1 MEKISAACA
10 MSWSIELEIGLRS
23 RKPGKAIGSINM
35 IGRRLKQWNREPLPT
50 MAAYNMYGLVLGEDR
65 LFADAILLRLVDAFV
80 SGDKDI
86 KISVIRVFLTLR
98 HSKTQDRETRGIFSD
113 MSEEN
118 KLELLRRVKVV
129 LSSDIVEFR
138 ALALILL
145 GCCAEIAK
153 DVAEIRYAILSSLSS
168 SYVLEAKA
176 SLFAAGNFSEISDDF
191 GSVFLDSL
199 LKLMNSPKTLQPLR
213 KAAAR
218 SFSKMG
224 CSLLLAISSYKA
236 GVELVRNTSEED
248 ILATM
253 LVSLTKLSSKAP
265 ILILEQVDLLNSF
278 LAQRT
283 SLRLLATV
291 LRCMHNVGEQ
301 AAWFL
306 PISASPFKN
315 LFQMLDE
322 LNMPSALQDDVLQL
336 LLKMLD
342 NGLPDVLFN
351 DIDDFMKLLRYVE
364 DATCSL
370 IVSTKILAFQ
380 ILVSVS
386 IKLKGEDDQILEVN
400 SVAFT
405 TKVVSTISDQITLLV
420 KLVRGGTSRCE
431 VEQELGSMLK
441 LLLILVQNHSELGCF
456 ILDKLH
462 FVIKNMENSE
472 NMPSA
477 SREIYEVHKVV
488 NAGEIQNCPIRVFM
502 TYIYRFLVAFLETLD
517 GFGST
522 TTEIVDK
529 FKQLVSF
536 VCDSCFFDCS
546 THTFFAL
553 LLHSLLNW
561 SFLPSENQSS
571 NSVQGLRGSYN
582 FPEDE
587 ALIHRCAKN
596 MLLSGD
602 NWCAYKA
609 GRYACC
615 EGEWYM
621 ANFIFQHLEA
631 KAQSD
636 VCCHWLKFLVQFTHS
651 EKKVK
656 VLLQQSSH
664 CSILDHVLVPSAMSS
679 IRNTISNEYIKALVS
694 AFGDV
699 SSYNKVLE
707 AISLQTQTLCFQRWF
722 LALRLKVLLAL
733 LDVLKVL
740 NVCLVSK
747 VDLEGL
753 KNTGGSEFIDV
764 QPVSQ
769 RMEDII
775 PFLNGISAKLASV
788 AEEYDLISTAF
799 VDLDSKS
806 LRVISDLAYSCSML
820 AFSTELTSLICSAV
834 SSGLTDKSNYRQSA
848 IIKDLTVRLWHVDFE
863 TCMDLMSLLNGHG
876 GHKSSSHLL
885 PGFQISKIGRIS
897 EHMLTLCKSSMRQ
910 LVGLLNECSSIK
922 NENTVYQVYKD
933 SMQILL
939 SITGAWMHIP
949 FRVPKYFFRLRPT
962 VGALLFSKGAGSS
975 SQNEAFVS
983 QGSHLALN
991 LCIQLHNVNSDVCS
1005 RFSKIHII
1013 LSCKNRHTH
1022 GEGWTSYQ
1030 ASETDTMVDLNKKL
1044 RGHVLRQ
1051 DHQNDGESVEV
1062 FVRFKT
1068 NGRAQGFSS
1077 CLLNVSTFP
1086 IGSYRIQWHCGGVD
1100 HQGVYSSF
1108 LPLSPCPQFRVIESS
1123 SESLLA

>member
-1 MEKISAACA
+1 
-10 MSWSIELEIGLRS
+10 
-23 RKPGKAIGSINM
+23 
-35 IGRRLKQWNREPLPT
+35 
-50 MAAYNMYGLVLGEDR
+50 
-65 LFADAILLRLVDAFV
+65 
-80 SGDKDI
+80 
-86 KISVIRVFLTLR
+86 
-98 HSKTQDRETRGIFSD
+98 
-113 MSEEN
+113 
-118 KLELLRRVKVV
+118 
-129 LSSDIVEFR
+129 
-138 ALALILL
+138 
-145 GCCAEIAK
+145 
-153 DVAEIRYAILSSLSS
+153 
-168 SYVLEAKA
+168 
-176 SLFAAGNFSEISDDF
+176 
-191 GSVFLDSL
+191 
-199 LKLMNSPKTLQPLR
+199 
-213 KAAAR
+213 
-218 SFSKMG
+218 
-224 CSLLLAISSYKA
+224 
-236 GVELVRNTSEED
+236 
-248 ILATM
+248 
-253 LVSLTKLSSKAP
+253 
-265 ILILEQVDLLNSF
+265 
-278 LAQRT
+278 
-283 SLRLLATV
+283 
-291 LRCMHNVGEQ
+291 
-301 AAWFL
+301 
-306 PISASPFKN
+306 
-315 LFQMLDE
+315 
-322 LNMPSALQDDVLQL
+322 
-336 LLKMLD
+336 MLD
-342 NGLPDVLFN
+342 NGLPDMLFN

-364 DATCSL
+364 DATCSS

-386 IKLKGEDDQILEVN
+386 NKLKGKDDQILEVN

-441 LLLILVQNHSELGCF
+441 LLLILVQNHSELACF

-462 FVIKNMENSE
+462 FVIKNIEQSE
-472 NMPSA
+472 NMASA
-477 SREIYEVHKVV
+477 SIEIYEVHKVV
-488 NAGEIQNCPIRVFM
+488 DAGAIKNCPIRVFM

-582 FPEDE
+582 FQEDE
-587 ALIHRCAKN
+587 ALIHTCAKN
-596 MLLSGD
+596 MLLGGD

-621 ANFIFQHLEA
+621 ANFIFQHLET

-636 VCCHWLKFLVQFTHS
+636 VCCQWLKFLVQFTHS

-679 IRNTISNEYIKALVS
+679 IPSTISNEYINELVS
-694 AFGDV
+694 AIGDV
-699 SSYNKVLE
+699 FSYNKVLE

-740 NVCLVSK
+740 NVCLVFK
-747 VDLEGL
+747 VNLEGN

-769 RMEDII
+769 KMEDII
-775 PFLNGISAKLASV
+775 PFLNGISAKLVSV
-788 AEEYDLISTAF
+788 AEEYGLISTAF

-806 LRVISDLAYSCSML
+806 LRVISDLAFSCSVL
-820 AFSTELTSLICSAV
+820 AFCTELSSLICSAV
-834 SSGLTDKSNYRQSA
+834 SSGPTDKSDYRLSA
-848 IIKDLTVRLWHVDFE
+848 IIKDLTVRLWYVDFE

-876 GHKSSSHLL
+876 GHDSSLHLL

-897 EHMLTLCKSSMRQ
+897 EHMLTLCRSSMGQ
-910 LVGLLNECSSIK
+910 LVRLLNECSSIK
-922 NENTVYQVYKD
+922 NENTVCQVYKD

-949 FRVPKYFFRLRPT
+949 FRVPKYFFQLRPT

-975 SQNEAFVS
+975 SQSEAFVS

-991 LCIQLHNVNSDVCS
+991 LCIQLHNVNSDVYS

-1013 LSCKNRHTH
+1013 LSCKTSNSGRACNGQAH

-1051 DHQNDGESVEV
+1051 DHQSDGASVET
-1062 FVRFKT
+1062 FVCFKT

-1077 CLLNVSTFP
+1077 CLLNVSAFP

-1108 LPLSPCPQFRVIESS
+1108 LPLSPCPHFRVIESS
-1123 SESLLA
+1123 SESLFA